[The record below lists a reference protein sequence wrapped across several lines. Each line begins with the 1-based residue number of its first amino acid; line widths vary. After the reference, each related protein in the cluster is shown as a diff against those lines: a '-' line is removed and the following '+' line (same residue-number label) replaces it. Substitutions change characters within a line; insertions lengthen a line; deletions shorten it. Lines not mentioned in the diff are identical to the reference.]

1 MPCRAH
7 YVTICCRFHCH
18 QSHDLQQLLFQRPVR
33 FNNHRRGLWMGQTKR
48 SLHVPKSWT
57 LLIFLVSIAQHC
69 LNYQLPIPLEGVD
82 FRVNKT
88 RVSPLEIYHQL
99 SHRMQSHLTKVE
111 QVGAHYSSLYAR
123 LGLHRAVQWHRW
135 MKTKPALHDVSGWM
149 HASKNNVH
157 PLVLP
162 WLDDFA

>member
-1 MPCRAH
+1 MQSRAH

-69 LNYQLPIPLEGVD
+69 LNYQLPIPITNYQLPIPITNTSIAHRRGLWMGQTKRSLHVPKSWTLLIFLVSIAQTALLE
-82 FRVNKT
+82 
-88 RVSPLEIYHQL
+88 L
-99 SHRMQSHLTKVE
+99 SITNTSGRC
-111 QVGAHYSSLYAR
+111 
-123 LGLHRAVQWHRW
+123 GL
-135 MKTKPALHDVSGWM
+135 P
-149 HASKNNVH
+149 SK
-157 PLVLP
+157 
-162 WLDDFA
+162 